1 MKKLYL
7 QEFRS
12 LSQGVEACV
21 PDEWVLVVDP
31 IQNGLDELGEV
42 IVLDVLGAAFD
53 ANGNRVISSA
63 DLSQMQMQFRARQ

>member
-1 MKKLYL
+1 MYL
-7 QEFRS
+7 QEFGS

-42 IVLDVLGAAFD
+42 VVLDVLGAAFD
-53 ANGNRVISSA
+53 ANGNRVIRSA
-63 DLSQMQMQFRARQ
+63 DLS